1 MSPAP
6 PAIVHIVGAGLA
18 GLSAAVRLAS
28 QGVRVQL
35 YEAAGQAGGR
45 CRSYEDKLLGCRID
59 NGNHLIL
66 SGNGSTLAY
75 TQLIGSERPF
85 FDPGEAAFPFMDL
98 ATGERWTVRPN
109 AGRVPWW
116 VLCAAR
122 RIPGTAPADY
132 LSGLKL
138 AMAREDQTVAGVLD
152 TRTNLF
158 RRFWEPLV
166 IATLNTTPEHASARL
181 VWNALRHSF
190 AKGADYCRPLIAR
203 DGLGEA
209 LVEPAL
215 AYLRRQGAEVRF
227 NNRLRALK
235 TGGGRVQR
243 LIFGEGAEDLNPGDQ
258 VILALPPSQLGRVLP
273 GLQLPGD
280 AAVIVNAHFRMA
292 EPLARQG
299 EPHFLGLLGAK
310 AHWVFVRGDVVS
322 ITISAADRLGLA
334 DTSEG
339 ELLSELWRE
348 VQQALN
354 LEGRDY
360 LAARLIR
367 ERRATFDQSPSGIA
381 LRPRAE
387 TAMPNLFLAGD
398 FTATGLPATI
408 ESAIRSGERAA
419 ALAAA
424 QVR

>member
-1 MSPAP
+1 MIPAP

-138 AMAREDQTVAGVLD
+138 AIARKDQTVAGVLD
-152 TRTNLF
+152 TRTTLF
-158 RRFWEPLV
+158 QRFWEPLV
-166 IATLNTTPEHASARL
+166 IAALNTTPEHASARL

-227 NNRLRALK
+227 NNRLRALE
-235 TGGGRVQR
+235 TGGGHVQR
-243 LIFGEGAEDLNPGDQ
+243 LRFGEGAEDLNPGDQ

-280 AAVIVNAHFRMA
+280 AAVIVNAHFRLA

-334 DTSEG
+334 DTPES
-339 ELLSELWRE
+339 ELLPVLWRE

-367 ERRATFDQSPSGIA
+367 ERRATFDQSPAGIA
-381 LRPRAE
+381 SRPRAE
-387 TAMPNLFLAGD
+387 TAMLNLFLAGD

-424 QVR
+424 QGR

>member
-116 VLCAAR
+116 VLCTAR

-138 AMAREDQTVAGVLD
+138 AMARKDQTVAGVLD

-166 IATLNTTPEHASARL
+166 IAALNTTPEHASARL

-227 NNRLRALK
+227 NNRLRALE

-280 AAVIVNAHFRMA
+280 AAVIVNAHFRLA

-339 ELLSELWRE
+339 ELLPELWRE